1 MPRRSHN
8 QAHENQTWKLRR
20 ILRGHPIVRRVA
32 GQSGNRRSLNDVTRI
47 LESIEHGDPKAADE
61 LLPLVYGELTSNRF
75 PLSLSDPFSI
85 PLN

>member
-20 ILRGHPIVRRVA
+20 ILRGHPIVRR
-32 GQSGNRRSLNDVTRI
+32 
-47 LESIEHGDPKAADE
+47 AADE